1 MQYTA
6 EMPCKMIKG
15 GIVVVVVAIIAMT
28 AIFVKWPHIN
38 QDYIPQKIVVI
49 EI

>member
-1 MQYTA
+1 M
-6 EMPCKMIKG
+6 
-15 GIVVVVVAIIAMT
+15 VVAIIART
-28 AIFVKWPHIN
+28 AIFVKWPDLI